1 MSEYIAYK
9 AFQKEE
15 YPVNRRISFT
25 LLILLW
31 LGCGAQAHAQ
41 SAATQK
47 SSPAS
52 GNTAEVTIGQSAV
65 RLYGPWKFTVGDSPI
80 DPVTHKPVWAEPGFD
95 DSKWENVDLTP
106 KEGAIDPIGGFSSFV
121 PGWAAKGHPGYWGY
135 AWYRIRVR
143 LNAQPGE
150 KLAVGGPADLDDA
163 YELFANGVRLG
174 SFGDF
179 SASRPIVY
187 YTQPM
192 MFPLPPTVTN
202 GPGARG
208 QDPGKE
214 GPTTIVLAFRFWM
227 EPNTLLSSTDPGGIH
242 SAPLIGEAG
251 TVAASYQSQW
261 LELIRAYAF
270 APVELGVFLLL
281 GLGAFSLTFFDR
293 SDRVYLWMGAV
304 LLLWASNTAI
314 TIAGA
319 WTQFFSAIP
328 LILISDLL
336 IIPLSYAG
344 WVMVWWVWF
353 GLRRPSWLPRTA
365 TALAVLLALSNALGE
380 DLFFTVI
387 PHPVSAAFHAVSLV
401 VRLAFLAILMWI
413 VAQGVR
419 LRGIEGWLALPAV
432 LLLGIGRFLAE
443 LTFLHINVIWFP
455 FGVQLTLPHLAML
468 LLAVVL
474 ALLLLRR
481 LLASLHAQ
489 RRMALDVKQAQEV
502 QQVILPQAR
511 TELPGL
517 IIESEYRPALEVGG
531 DFFQIIPSP
540 EDGSLLIVAGDV
552 VGKGLK
558 AGMLVALLVG
568 TIRTAAQY
576 DADPHAVLSTLNKR
590 LWGRG
595 EAQATCLALRIDAK
609 GEATLVNAGHL
620 PPYLN
625 GEPMAMAG
633 TLPLGMM
640 EAAEF
645 SVMRFKLAKGD
656 RLVLMSD
663 GIAEAMDADGRLFG
677 FERAAGLLRTDSSAA
692 EVASAAQ
699 RFGQQD
705 DISVIFVTR
714 TAG

>member
-1 MSEYIAYK
+1 LRTKLFRKKNISVA
-9 AFQKEE
+9 
-15 YPVNRRISFT
+15 RRISFT

-41 SAATQK
+41 SATTQK
-47 SSPAS
+47 TTPAW
-52 GNTAEVTIGQSAV
+52 GNTAEATIGQSAV
-65 RLYGPWKFTVGDSPI
+65 RLYGPWKFTIGDSPI
-80 DPVTHKPVWAEPGFD
+80 DPVTHRPLWAEPGFD
-95 DSKWENVDLTP
+95 DSKWETVDLTP
-106 KEGAIDPIGGFSSFV
+106 KEGAIDPVGGFSSFV
-121 PGWAAKGHPGYWGY
+121 PGWTAKGHPGYWGY

-150 KLAVGGPADLDDA
+150 KLALAGPADVDDA
-163 YELFANGVRLG
+163 YVLFANGTRLG

-179 SASRPIVY
+179 SASRPTIY
-187 YTQPM
+187 YSQPM
-192 MFPLPPTVTN
+192 MYSLPPAVANDSGAAPQGPPTV
-202 GPGARG
+202 
-208 QDPGKE
+208 
-214 GPTTIVLAFRFWM
+214 VLAFRFWM
-227 EPNTLLSSTDPGGIH
+227 EPNTLLGAPDSGGIH

-251 TVAASYQSQW
+251 TVAAGYQAQW

-270 APVELGVFLLL
+270 APVELAVFLLL

-293 SDRVYLWMGAV
+293 SDRVYMWMGAV

-314 TIAGA
+314 TAVGA
-319 WTQFFSAIP
+319 WTQFISGIACTV
-328 LILISDLL
+328 ISDIFL
-336 IIPLSYAG
+336 IPLSYAG

-353 GLRRPSWLPRTA
+353 GLRRPAWLPRTA
-365 TALAVLLALSNALGE
+365 MALAVLLALSNALGE

-387 PHPVSAAFHAVSLV
+387 SHPVSTAFHVVSLL
-401 VRLAFLAILMWI
+401 VRLIFLAILLWI

-419 LRGIEGWLALPAV
+419 QKGIEGWLALPAV
-432 LLLGIGRFLAE
+432 VLYVIARFTPE
-443 LTFLHINVIWFP
+443 LQLLHIQMIWFP
-455 FGVQLTLPHLAML
+455 FGVQLTLAHLAML

-474 ALLLLRR
+474 ALLLVRR
-481 LLASLHAQ
+481 LLTSLRNQ

-511 TELPGL
+511 TELPGFV
-517 IIESEYRPALEVGG
+517 IESEYRPALEVGG
-531 DFFQIIPSP
+531 DFFQIIPRS

-625 GEPMAMAG
+625 GEPMAMEG

-640 EAAEF
+640 ETAEF

-663 GIAEAMDADGRLFG
+663 GIAEATDADGHLFG
-677 FERAAGLLRTDSSAA
+677 FERAKNLLRTAGSAA

-699 RFGQQD
+699 KFGQKD
-705 DISVIFVTR
+705 DISVISVTC
-714 TAG
+714 TAGLEQAVA